1 MPSDCEGSMKAKVRE
16 YTDKDYEK
24 VAEVWKQSFSINL
37 RPIDTMDVYNRL
49 IQHSPGLFLV
59 AECDGRIVGT
69 VFAGYDGRQAT
80 VHRLAVLP
88 EYQQKG
94 IGKDLMTELLKRLEL
109 LKPVEIISHVVPEK
123 HIIDIFE
130 SLDFEE
136 CKTKHMKK
144 KMY

>member
-1 MPSDCEGSMKAKVRE
+1 MSSNSKGHVKVNVRE

-24 VAEVWKQSFSINL
+24 VAEVWKQCFSIKL
-37 RPIDTMDVYNRL
+37 RPIDSVDVYNRL

-80 VHRLAVLP
+80 IHRLAVLP

-94 IGKDLMTELLKRLEL
+94 IGKALMNELLKRLES
-109 LKPVEIISHVVPEK
+109 LKPVEIICHVVPEE

-130 SLDFEE
+130 SFGFEE
-136 CKTKHMKK
+136 SKTKYMKRK
-144 KMY
+144 IY